1 VENAQEKNEQLGA
14 ILVPADY
21 RQPTVKE
28 AAWLIAHS
36 LDDWYRA
43 RCLDYWLERYGA
55 AFVAQVTRKVKPRE
69 ELLP

>member
-1 VENAQEKNEQLGA
+1 MA
-14 ILVPADY
+14 PDY

-28 AAWLIAHS
+28 AAWLIARS

-55 AFVAQVTRKVKPRE
+55 AFVAKVNKKAGRGP
-69 ELLP
+69 